1 MVVEVVSL
9 ALFGFWFIAWLEKKN
24 ESQKD
29 SVKEI
34 VKSKGYVKHYDSK
47 NKIYNIGLNVG
58 SSFSDLEKMKGAFEN
73 VLKNEVEVVNEN
85 FNYYIK
91 VIEPKII
98 PTLVPFEIFE
108 VKNKKNLKVA
118 VAKGSD
124 DLIFLDFLKAPHTL
138 IAGATGWGKSVFI
151 KNFIVQLIHNFPSTE
166 LELFD
171 FKAGIELADFKDLRQ
186 SKSFII
192 KPHEAEDEINRIYS
206 EIEQRFALITETN
219 SKDWITFNSNNERKL
234 NPKFV
239 IMEEFTILLA
249 QSDEL
254 SITLTKA
261 LAIARAVG
269 VFFVFTSQRFDAKII
284 DSRIKANIDNRICFH
299 TADATN
305 SKLILDKT
313 GAEGL
318 KVKGRCLISSAGDIQ
333 EGQTFFIQDY
343 DVQNTIKSH
352 LNEPRQAIEKK
363 LINYSSQNKKA
374 LNEPIMSESEGVSI
388 WV

>member
-9 ALFGFWFIAWLEKKN
+9 ALFGFWFVVWFEKKL

-29 SVKEI
+29 LVGEI
-34 VKSKGYVKHYDSK
+34 VKAKGYVKHYDSK

-73 VLKNEVEVVNEN
+73 VLKNEVEIVNQN

-91 VIEPKII
+91 VIEPKVI
-98 PTLVPFEIFE
+98 PTIVPFEIFE
-108 VKNKKNLKVA
+108 IKNKKNLKVA

-138 IAGATGWGKSVFI
+138 VAGATGWGKSVFI
-151 KNFIVQLIHNFPSTE
+151 KNFIVQLINNFPTTE

-171 FKAGIELADFKDLRQ
+171 FKAGIELGDFKDLKQ
-186 SKSFII
+186 TKSII
-192 KPHEAEDEINRIYS
+192 VRPHEAEDEINRIYG
-206 EIEQRFALITETN
+206 EVEQRFALITQTN
-219 SKDWITFNSNNERKL
+219 SKDWVTFNLNNEQKL

-239 IMEEFTILLA
+239 IMEEFTVLLA

-254 SITLTKA
+254 FITLTKA

-269 VFFVFTSQRFDAKII
+269 VFFVFTSQRFDSKII

-305 SKLILDKT
+305 SKLILDRT

-318 KVKGRCLISSAGDIQ
+318 KVKGRCLISSAGDIH

-343 DVQNTIKSH
+343 DVQNAIKSH
-352 LNEPRQAIEKK
+352 LNEPRRATEKK
-363 LINYSSQNKKA
+363 LINNSSKNKKA
-374 LNEPIMSESEGVSI
+374 LNEPIMSENEGVSI